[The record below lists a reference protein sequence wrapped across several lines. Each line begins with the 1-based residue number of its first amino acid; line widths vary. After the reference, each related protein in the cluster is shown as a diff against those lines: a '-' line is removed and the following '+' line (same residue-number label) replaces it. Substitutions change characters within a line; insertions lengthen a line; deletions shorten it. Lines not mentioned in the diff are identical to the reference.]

1 MPTTLSE
8 SSKQAVHVTAPR
20 RLHALPLVTLGALSL
35 LVGLAACGA
44 NSQSAPPTAQQ
55 ISDRAIHSAMKDA
68 KLAISGSIT
77 TSTSGISFSLT
88 MTGTGE
94 IVVKPAPAYQMTI
107 NMNMTSQQVN
117 GTITADV
124 IQVGSKKYTRGQYN
138 IPGLP
143 VPTSNKYAET
153 DVPASQPSLLPT
165 GATNL
170 KVVGEDT
177 IRGDKCWHLTGV
189 ISTNAQ
195 GTPVAAATSGANSVH
210 VDEWVR
216 ESDYYYVRL
225 KMDTLPGLSLPF
237 GGTGASGT
245 PSSTETP
252 TSANA
257 GFTFDLS
264 NYDQGATVTA
274 PSADQIGS

>member
-1 MPTTLSE
+1 MSTTPAE
-8 SSKQAVHVTAPR
+8 SSKQVVRITAPR
-20 RLHALPLVTLGALSL
+20 RLYALPLVTLGALSL
-35 LVGLAACGA
+35 LVALAACGA

-55 ISDRAIHSAMKDA
+55 IGNGAAHSAMKDA

-77 TSTSGISFSLT
+77 TSSSGISFTLT

-117 GTITADV
+117 GTIAADL
-124 IQVGSKKYTRGQYN
+124 IQVGSKMYTRTQIN
-138 IPGLP
+138 FPGLP
-143 VPTSNKYAET
+143 VPSSNKYTET
-153 DVPASQPSLLPT
+153 DAPASKSSLLPT

-195 GTPVAAATSGANSVH
+195 GTPVAAGTSGANSVH

-225 KMDTLPGLSLPF
+225 KLDTLPGLSLPF
-237 GGTGASGT
+237 GGTSASGT